1 MSAYRKILI
10 VCFAFLLSS
19 CAATPVLIVK
29 GDMSREIKQKAPVVR
44 KVDISQSGRYA
55 LSGSMD
61 SFILWDILQGKKI
74 QTFTHEDW
82 MGYGIAVA
90 FSPDGKYFASGGKG
104 TKLWDLATRQEIMS
118 FDNSPA
124 LSITFSPDGKYF
136 LCGGPG
142 SLKIFNAATGGAII
156 DFKIQSSPKYRVE
169 SVAYSPDGKYVL
181 SGGNGGIIDLW
192 DISLGKSIRT
202 VEIDCAVRALS
213 FSSDGEY
220 ALSGGSD
227 NIVRLWNA
235 KNLTQIKKFVG
246 HKGIWSVAFSPDGKY
261 FLSAGIEGNIDIWE
275 LASGTKWRV
284 LAGHAGV
291 ASYELGVSAKFSPNG
306 KHVISA
312 GDASTR
318 IWDVSTGEEVASMIA
333 FEDGEWIVTT
343 ANGYYNSSPKG
354 DQYLRVKVRGKDYT
368 IEQLRESFYRP
379 DLVKL
384 ALGDGSLKELKN
396 VADVKPPPIVAKA
409 DTPKSIDSAPVWD
422 KEVLKTVFAPD
433 KGQTL
438 FKGTMAWGINRMQES
453 PDGVLILEVSSSLIA
468 AKQAGLVPGDIIVAV
483 DSSPVKTPQDLTE
496 KIKLSRPYTPVNILV
511 QRSGTRFETSI
522 LPRGVLRLEV
532 KDIDPSFTI
541 PGVPPVV
548 ASRPVSA
555 IDAFENINVLKEV
568 LIDRASG
575 QIEIIGSYD
584 PKYATGPI
592 PYLDL
597 LKTALKYPEPVL
609 NLISE
614 RSDYQEIHG
623 RKNVYDVAVVSVLFK
638 MPAAERERQSLIREM
653 AAAYGITPEEYVK
666 LYNYCNIDAKGGL
679 APPEI
684 GRILVKVLRHLGHAE
699 VAAAYEKLAGNNA
712 ESFAQALKILG
723 KEAEARHIL
732 ADQSKDKKQA
742 ENKLLALACI
752 AMIDA
757 LGVYQPGT
765 AGKLMAKAQAG
776 EIKAGN
782 MLANIYYLAPTS
794 LNDKSG
800 RDLMGGVLTKV
811 AVGDAPTRVFSGKGD
826 PLPVRIETTDIDRNS
841 RLARIMYEADYAGK
855 TFLLRPDLFKA
866 IPGQTT
872 YSEYISSKM
881 KELGKDKE
889 GGWYL
894 DASFWFEPKRVEMQ
908 VSPDKNVV
916 SFGASE
922 IKFATT
928 MDKATGSSKQE
939 VEKLFDLYKDWC
951 AQYTDNYELYAQ
963 AMPAF
968 HNLREAAKVIALAKW
983 LNSEK
988 IALDLDSVRQERWD
1002 TPETVQ
1008 GYWRWVAPYAEIAP
1022 GKFVSFSGAGITG
1035 GVTFKSNKGWTAVES
1050 TPKGE
1055 TNLSEQLK
1063 LSSQLG
1069 EKAVDAANI
1078 GDMENARYLSELS
1091 AQALTGGVSRADLIK
1106 LNVPLAD
1113 PVELPASPGAVLLQ
1127 KEMIKKTHEQIVSME
1142 KNPASRPSAAATL
1155 GQIKNL
1161 YDQVRENPVSASD
1174 YLHKLQTRQLSTVS
1188 VPTVQPVPKPS
1199 ADDGSSSLQLRRE
1212 LLGSLSDSIHNRNS
1226 GTNVQAQEILRS
1238 LKTKKPPEL
1247 ANLTKSIDNLVPGDV
1262 ILVPP
1267 LHFKDWKKAGI
1278 GDVLKS
1284 NGTNL
1289 LDRWGSN
1296 NWSSPASHAAIF
1308 LGERNGKR
1316 WYMDNTLEH
1325 GPVIIEEQLFLKEY
1339 GQLQMDVATL
1349 VGQPISAE
1357 EGRKIFDAAH
1367 RLRDEG
1373 IGYGIWNSDKMVC
1386 SESARWLLLQAG
1398 REVPETQSANAKIFG
1413 IPTGL
1418 NKKDFVKYSPADF
1431 YDNEQYIVIHSLDLK
1446 RK

>member
-1 MSAYRKILI
+1 
-10 VCFAFLLSS
+10 LLPDEV
-19 CAATPVLIVK
+19 AQRLRQAK
-29 GDMSREIKQKAPVVR
+29 GPTQTITVVR
-44 KVDISQSGRYA
+44 QGYPDPIVLTLTKAGSGPAQGQEPSKV
-55 LSGSMD
+55 
-61 SFILWDILQGKKI
+61 
-74 QTFTHEDW
+74 
-82 MGYGIAVA
+82 
-90 FSPDGKYFASGGKG
+90 SGGP
-104 TKLWDLATRQEIMS
+104 APAQEAKKTV
-118 FDNSPA
+118 FAPA
-124 LSITFSPDGKYF
+124 
-136 LCGGPG
+136 
-142 SLKIFNAATGGAII
+142 
-156 DFKIQSSPKYRVE
+156 
-169 SVAYSPDGKYVL
+169 
-181 SGGNGGIIDLW
+181 
-192 DISLGKSIRT
+192 
-202 VEIDCAVRALS
+202 
-213 FSSDGEY
+213 
-220 ALSGGSD
+220 
-227 NIVRLWNA
+227 
-235 KNLTQIKKFVG
+235 
-246 HKGIWSVAFSPDGKY
+246 
-261 FLSAGIEGNIDIWE
+261 
-275 LASGTKWRV
+275 
-284 LAGHAGV
+284 
-291 ASYELGVSAKFSPNG
+291 
-306 KHVISA
+306 
-312 GDASTR
+312 
-318 IWDVSTGEEVASMIA
+318 
-333 FEDGEWIVTT
+333 
-343 ANGYYNSSPKG
+343 
-354 DQYLRVKVRGKDYT
+354 
-368 IEQLRESFYRP
+368 
-379 DLVKL
+379 
-384 ALGDGSLKELKN
+384 
-396 VADVKPPPIVAKA
+396 
-409 DTPKSIDSAPVWD
+409 WD

-433 KGQTL
+433 KGQTS

-453 PDGVLILEVSSSLIA
+453 PDGVLILEVSSSLRA
-468 AKQAGLVPGDIIVAV
+468 AAQAGLVPGDIIVAV

-496 KIKLSRPYTPVNILV
+496 KIKLSRPYTPVNIV
-511 QRSGTRFETSI
+511 VERSGARFETSI
-522 LPRGVLRLEV
+522 LPLGVLRLEV

-541 PGVPPVV
+541 PGVPPVA

-555 IDAFENINVLKEV
+555 IDAFENINVLKGV

-614 RSDYQEIHG
+614 RSSYQEVHG
-623 RKNVYDVAVVSVLFK
+623 RENVYDVAVVSVLFK

-723 KEAEARHIL
+723 KEAEAGHIL

-752 AMIDA
+752 AMMDE
-757 LGVYQPGT
+757 LGVYQPGS
-765 AGKLMAKAQAG
+765 AGKLMAAAQAG

-782 MLANIYYLAPTS
+782 MLANIYYLAPPGLS
-794 LNDKSG
+794 DKSG
-800 RDLMGGVLTKV
+800 RDLKWGALTKV
-811 AVGDAPTRVFSGKGD
+811 VVGDAPTRVFSGRGD
-826 PLPVRIETTDIDRNS
+826 PLPVRIETIDIDRNS

-872 YSEYISSKM
+872 CSEYISSKM
-881 KELGKDKE
+881 KEMGKDE
-889 GGWYL
+889 RTGFYM
-894 DASFWFEPKRVEMQ
+894 DAEFWFEPKRVEMQ
-908 VSPDKNVV
+908 VSPNKNVV

-922 IKFATT
+922 IKFSTR
-928 MDKATGSSKQE
+928 MKEVIGSSKQE
-939 VEKLFDLYKDWC
+939 VQKIMDLYKDWC

-1008 GYWRWVAPYAEIAP
+1008 GCWRWMAIYAEIAP
-1022 GKFVSFSGAGITG
+1022 GKFRSFSGAGVTG
-1035 GVTFKSNKGWTAVES
+1035 GVSFKSEKSWTAVES

-1069 EKAVDAANI
+1069 EKAVDAANS
-1078 GDMENARYLSELS
+1078 GDIENARYLSELS

-1113 PVELPASPGAVLLQ
+1113 PVELPASPQAVLLQ
-1127 KEMIKKTHEQIVSME
+1127 KEMIKQTYNEINKLSQ
-1142 KNPASRPSAAATL
+1142 NPASKEKAAAKL
-1155 GQIKNL
+1155 GQIGNIYNKM
-1161 YDQVRENPVSASD
+1161 REDPVSASD
-1174 YLHKLQTRQLSTVS
+1174 YLYKLQTGQLSGASGPV
-1188 VPTVQPVPKPS
+1188 VRPAPTPTPS
-1199 ADDGSSSLQLRRE
+1199 ADDGSISLQLRRE
-1212 LLGSLSDSIHNRNS
+1212 LLGGLSDTIHKRVS
-1226 GTNVQAQEILRS
+1226 GSNDQAQEIIRS

-1247 ANLTKSIDNLVPGDV
+1247 PGITKSIDNLVAGDI
-1262 ILVPP
+1262 ILVAPIP
-1267 LHFKDWKKAGI
+1267 FKDWEKAGVK
-1278 GDVLKS
+1278 DVLIS

-1289 LDRWGSN
+1289 LDRWGSS

-1316 WYMDNTLEH
+1316 WYMDNTSEH
-1325 GPVIIEEQLFLKEY
+1325 GPVIKEEQLFLKEY

-1373 IGYGIWNSDKMVC
+1373 ISYGIGDPDKMVC

-1398 REVPETQSANAKIFG
+1398 REVPGTQSGNAKILG
-1413 IPTGL
+1413 ITTRL
-1418 NKKDFVKYSPADF
+1418 NKKDFVNYSPADF
-1431 YDNEQYIVIHSLDLK
+1431 YDNEQYFVIHSLDIK